1 MSDIVRQM
9 FWTSLCVLASPQ
21 QLAQNHTQ
29 VLRFPAWHWLWK
41 SGQSQSLPVFIFFFR
56 LSHPAEGIF
65 WCLLRLYVKGW
76 QTGGSW
82 NAFIPFSQSVWH
94 FQRGIWGIKGWVLS
108 TDFYVNRWPC
118 FGTHSACSKVTEVE
132 VTQVIDMPGMH
143 PQPSLWCWHWNDAT
157 CTRDLWRVTN
167 DDEWWQMH
175 PQKNKKDDSNFIL
188 PTKKGPFPQT
198 KLQISTK
205 TTQHWKE
212 GFWIF
217 WDILK
222 VSSLPTIQWWR

>member
-41 SGQSQSLPVFIFFFR
+41 SGQSQSLPVFSVFFACRILLKEFVDVCWDCIWR
-56 LSHPAEGIF
+56 ADRQVAPGTPSFPSRSLSGTSNEAS
-65 WCLLRLYVKGW
+65 
-76 QTGGSW
+76 GGLK
-82 NAFIPFSQSVWH
+82 
-94 FQRGIWGIKGWVLS
+94 RWVLS

-175 PQKNKKDDSNFIL
+175 PQKNKK
-188 PTKKGPFPQT
+188 GRQ
-198 KLQISTK
+198 
-205 TTQHWKE
+205 
-212 GFWIF
+212 
-217 WDILK
+217 
-222 VSSLPTIQWWR
+222 